1 MCKAFSF
8 SEGGVEGS
16 AGNRGVF
23 RDATALHAQ
32 KKTSFTTEL
41 NYVSGRSQ
49 SVRLWSP
56 DSLWV
61 VLSHGPHQS
70 TAPVVTHQG
79 DLRDRLEKS
88 LHETHLKVPQR
99 CGLSVCRFSLLCDI
113 RKNRVITI
121 LSRNVIKSWEKGEKH
136 VLWHELC
143 SEIISTTKMTG
154 FINMQTPLR

>member
-23 RDATALHAQ
+23 RDATALHAT
-32 KKTSFTTEL
+32 KENTSLTTEL

-88 LHETHLKVPQR
+88 LHETRLKVPQR

-121 LSRNVIKSWEKGEKH
+121 LSRNVIKSWGKGEKH

-143 SEIISTTKMTG
+143 RTG
-154 FINMQTPLR
+154 FINMQKPLR